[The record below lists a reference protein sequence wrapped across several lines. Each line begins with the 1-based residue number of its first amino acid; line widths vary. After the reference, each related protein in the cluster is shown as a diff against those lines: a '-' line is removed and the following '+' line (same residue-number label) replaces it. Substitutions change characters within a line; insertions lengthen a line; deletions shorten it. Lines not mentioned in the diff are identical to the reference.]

1 MSFLPQ
7 LDKLNQSVVRH
18 YKLLSA
24 LSWVMVT
31 VGLAVSNQVYASPRE
46 PGKSLLPPESVT
58 EGFSITDIGQFIAAI
73 LTLIFIIAGVL
84 VFVYIVWGGIQWLTS
99 GGDSGKAEE
108 ARNRITAALIGLAII
123 AIAYALVRLISY
135 FFGVEI
141 IGDKPIPKPFGG
153 GVGLPPTCNNPP
165 C

>member
-1 MSFLPQ
+1 MSLRKTLISFAPPFAVSFLAHP
-7 LDKLNQSVVRH
+7 
-18 YKLLSA
+18 
-24 LSWVMVT
+24 VMAQDYLRPKSEDVT
-31 VGLAVSNQVYASPRE
+31 
-46 PGKSLLPPESVT
+46 
-58 EGFSITDIGQFIAAI
+58 GFRIQDIGQFIGAI

-135 FFGVEI
+135 FFGVTI
-141 IGDKPIPKPFGG
+141 VGDETLPKPY
-153 GVGLPPTCNNPP
+153 
-165 C
+165 

>member
-1 MSFLPQ
+1 MNFFPQ
-7 LDKLNQSVVRH
+7 LDKLNQGLVRH
-18 YKLLSA
+18 HRLISGLSF
-24 LSWVMVT
+24 
-31 VGLAVSNQVYASPRE
+31 GLAAVSLAVAEQVSAQGRE
-46 PGKSLLPPESVT
+46 PGKSLLPPSSVT

-135 FFGVEI
+135 FFGVQI
-141 IGDKPIPKPFGG
+141 IGDKAIPKPFGAPDG
-153 GVGLPPTCNNPP
+153 
-165 C
+165 

>member
-1 MSFLPQ
+1 MHFRKLTLRSLPAS
-7 LDKLNQSVVRH
+7 LGLVSPAA
-18 YKLLSA
+18 A
-24 LSWVMVT
+24 LAQTNYLIPKSEN
-31 VGLAVSNQVYASPRE
+31 VS
-46 PGKSLLPPESVT
+46 
-58 EGFSITDIGQFIAAI
+58 GFSIQDIGQFIGAI

-135 FFGVEI
+135 FFGITIV
-141 IGDKPIPKPFGG
+141 GDEQLPKPY
-153 GVGLPPTCNNPP
+153 
-165 C
+165 